1 MLYLVRHG
9 KAAGGHL
16 SEAGRQQAARLASAL
31 GDASITRIVSSPKKR
46 CRDTMAPLATATGLT
61 VETHDDLDEHADI
74 DPAWAL
80 LTSLGEHVV
89 VCSHAPVI
97 EAVLNRLHRRGGE
110 VVSDEWSVPPGS
122 IWRVEAGLSRA
133 DRVLP

>member
-16 SEAGRQQAARLASAL
+16 SEVGRQQADQLVTTL
-31 GDASITRIVSSPKKR
+31 GDAPITRIASSPKKR
-46 CRDTMAPLATATGLT
+46 CRDTIAPLAAATGLL
-61 VETHDDLDEHADI
+61 VETYDDLDEHADI
-74 DPAWAL
+74 DPAWEL
-80 LTSLGEHVV
+80 LTSLGEDVV

-122 IWRVEAGLSRA
+122 IWRVEASLSRA